1 MASSLPPCSLI
12 ILFFLNYFIF
22 CQGTTANQIP
32 EAYVVYMGSSNSIN
46 GEIFDIE
53 ATESSHL
60 KLLSSILP
68 SQESERLSL
77 VHTYNHGFKGFSA
90 VLTDEEAA
98 VLSDHDEIVSIFADT
113 TLELHT
119 TRSWDFL
126 ESESG
131 IASNHQYPL
140 HASGGEDV
148 IIGIIDTGIWP
159 ESPSF
164 NDNGIGKIPSRWN
177 GVCMEGSDFKKS
189 DCNRK
194 LIGARY
200 YDTREDMIKTESNR
214 TLKSH
219 TGSPRD
225 SVGHGTH
232 TASTAAGAM
241 VPNASYY
248 GLGHGTAK
256 GGSPSSRLA
265 IYKACSLAGC
275 SSATILKAMD
285 DAIKDGVD
293 IISISIGVSS
303 IIQSDFLNDPIA
315 IGAFHANEK
324 GIMVVCA
331 GGNDGPDAFTVVNS
345 APWIMTVAAS
355 NIDRAFR
362 SNVVLGNGQIYHGS
376 GINFSNMTR
385 SKTYPIAFAGDVAS
399 TMTPLSE
406 SSNCYPGSLD
416 LKKAAGKIIV
426 CVNTDPMVSR
436 RIKKLVVESA
446 HAKGIILI
454 NEAEKGEPFDS
465 GVFPFSEMGDVD
477 GAEILKYINTTKYP
491 TVTILPTVEVPKVKP
506 APVVASFSSRGPGG
520 LTETILKPDVAAPGV
535 AILAAMIPP
544 TKKGSVPP
552 GKRPSKFAIKSGTSM
567 ACPHVAGTA
576 AFIKS
581 IHPDWSTSMIKSALM
596 TTAIASNNNG
606 KPLTNSSNAFA
617 NPHEMGAGEM
627 SPLRTLN
634 PGLVFETTTKD
645 YLHFL
650 CYYGYKQ
657 KIITSVSGTNFT
669 CPSNSIEDFI
679 SDINYPSISISQLE
693 GHRTVRTVTRTVTN
707 VGQKNA
713 TYVAKLDSPRS
724 GLIIKVSPEKLV
736 FTDKGSRTAS
746 FKVSFYDKGLTKGYK
761 FGSVTW
767 SDQVHFVRVVF
778 AVNVV

>member
-1 MASSLPPCSLI
+1 MASLPPCSL

-22 CQGTTANQIP
+22 CNGITANQIP
-32 EAYVVYMGSSNSIN
+32 KAYVVYMGSSNSIN
-46 GEIFDIE
+46 GQVFDIE

-60 KLLSSILP
+60 KLLSSVIP

-90 VLTDEEAA
+90 VLTEKEAA
-98 VLSDHDEIVSIFADT
+98 VLSDHGEIVSIFADT

-126 ESESG
+126 ESQSG
-131 IASNHQYPL
+131 IRLNHQYPL
-140 HASGGEDV
+140 DASGEDV

-164 NDNGIGKIPSRWN
+164 NDYGIGKIPSRWK

-200 YDTREDMIKTESNR
+200 YGSREDMIRPESNTNK

-219 TGSPRD
+219 AGSPRD

-232 TASTAAGAM
+232 TASTAAGSIVA
-241 VPNASYY
+241 NASYY

-275 SSATILKAMD
+275 SGATILKAMD

-362 SNVVLGNGQIYHGS
+362 SNVVLGNGHIYHGS
-376 GINFSNMTR
+376 GINFSNMTL
-385 SKTYPIAFAGDVAS
+385 SKTYPIAFGGDVAS

-406 SSNCYPGSLD
+406 ASNCYPGSLD

-436 RIKKLVVESA
+436 RIKKLIVESA

-477 GAEILKYINTTKYP
+477 GAEILKYINSTKDS
-491 TVTILPTVEVPKVKP
+491 TATILPTIEVPKVKP

-544 TKKGSVPP
+544 TEKGSVPP
-552 GKRPSKFAIKSGTSM
+552 GKRPSGFAIKSGTSM
-567 ACPHVAGTA
+567 ACPHVAGA
-576 AFIKS
+576 AALIKS
-581 IHPDWSTSMIKSALM
+581 VHSDWSNSMIKSALM
-596 TTAIASNNNG
+596 TTAITSNNIG
-606 KPLTNSSNAFA
+606 KLLTNSSNAFA
-617 NPHEMGAGEM
+617 SPHEVGAGEM
-627 SPLRTLN
+627 SPLRALN

-650 CYYGYKQ
+650 CYYGYRQ
-657 KIITSVSGTNFT
+657 KIISSISGTNFT
-669 CPSNSIEDFI
+669 CPTNSSEDFI
-679 SDINYPSISISQLE
+679 SDINYPSISISNLE
-693 GHRTVRTVTRTVTN
+693 GHRTVRTITRTVTN

-713 TYVAKLDSPRS
+713 TYIAKLDSPRS

-736 FTDKGSRTAS
+736 FTDKSSRTAS
-746 FKVSFYDKGLTKGYK
+746 FKVSFYVKGSTKGYK

-767 SDQVHFVRVVF
+767 SDQVHFVRIVF